1 MIAIRP
7 LARPVTHAQASAVT
21 RTTTDPEHTGPT
33 VHERTDVDRPAP
45 RASRW
50 PGLLVATV
58 LGGLATWVGSVV
70 PVLGGPVVGIVLGV
84 LVRELLLP
92 RTHGRWDTGAGAR
105 IASKQVL
112 QSAVV
117 MLGLGLSLTQVVR
130 TGRSAL
136 PVILGTLT
144 VGLVGAALVGR
155 RLGLDRET
163 RTLVGVGT
171 AICGASAI
179 ATTSAVIG
187 ASEVAI
193 ATSVTTIFF
202 FNVLAAV
209 LFPLVGHALGLS
221 QAAFGL
227 WAGTAVNDTSS
238 VVAAGTVFG
247 ASALATAVVVK
258 LTRTLMIVPISVG
271 LAVGTHRRARAAA
284 RTGGQAA
291 PKLAWARL
299 VPPFLVLFLVAAAVN
314 STGVV
319 PGSWQPALA
328 WTARLLTAV
337 ALAGVGLLTPIEG
350 LRRAG
355 WRPLALGG
363 VLWIAVATSSLGLQ
377 AVTGRL

>member
-1 MIAIRP
+1 MTSCEIEPACT
-7 LARPVTHAQASAVT
+7 ADEAPVA
-21 RTTTDPEHTGPT
+21 
-33 VHERTDVDRPAP
+33 PAP
-45 RASRW
+45 APRW
-50 PGLLVATV
+50 PGLVAAAALGGVATR
-58 LGGLATWVGSVV
+58 VGTLV
-70 PVLGGPVVGIVLGV
+70 PVLGGPVIGILLGG
-84 LVRELLLP
+84 LCRELLVRRRSPAWL
-92 RTHGRWDTGAGAR
+92 DTAAGAR

-112 QSAVV
+112 QAAVV
-117 MLGLGLSLTQVVR
+117 LLGLGLYLAQVLR

-136 PVILGTLT
+136 PVMLGTLT
-144 VGLVGAALVGR
+144 VGLVGTAVVGR

-193 ATSVTTIFF
+193 ATAITTIFL
-202 FNVLAAV
+202 FNALAAV
-209 LFPLVGHALGLS
+209 LFPLVGHAMGLS
-221 QAAFGL
+221 QGAFGL

-238 VVAAGTVFG
+238 VVAAGAVFG
-247 ASALATAVVVK
+247 AGALATAVVVK

-271 LAVGTHRRARAAA
+271 LAIGAHRRARAAA
-284 RTGGQAA
+284 GAGGQAA
-291 PKLAWARL
+291 PTLRWSRL

-314 STGVV
+314 SAGVV
-319 PGSWQPALA
+319 PGRWQPGIG

-337 ALAGVGLLTPIEG
+337 ALAGVGLLTPVEG

-363 VLWIAVATSSLGLQ
+363 TLWIAVAASSLGLQ
-377 AVTGRL
+377 ALTGHL

>member
-1 MIAIRP
+1 MTSSETS
-7 LARPVTHAQASAVT
+7 LAPTAVSVPGA
-21 RTTTDPEHTGPT
+21 RS
-33 VHERTDVDRPAP
+33 R
-45 RASRW
+45 RW
-50 PGLLVATV
+50 PGLLLAAV
-58 LGGLATWVGSVV
+58 LGGLATWVGVLV
-70 PVLGGPVVGIVLGV
+70 PVVGGPVIGIVLGV
-84 LVRELLLP
+84 LTREVLVRRSVSLELTP
-92 RTHGRWDTGAGAR
+92 GAR
-105 IASKQVL
+105 FASKQVL
-112 QSAVV
+112 QTAVV
-117 MLGLGLSLTQVVR
+117 LLGFGLSLSQVLR

-136 PVILGTLT
+136 PVMLGTLAI
-144 VGLVGAALVGR
+144 GLVGSALVGR

-193 ATSVTTIFF
+193 ATSVTTIFL
-202 FNVLAAV
+202 FNALAAV
-209 LFPLVGHALGLS
+209 LFPLIGHAMGLS

-227 WAGTAVNDTSS
+227 WAGTAINDTSS

-258 LTRTLMIVPISVG
+258 LTRTLMIVPISLG

-284 RTGGQAA
+284 TADGA
-291 PKLAWARL
+291 PAPTLRWQRL
-299 VPPFLVLFLVAAAVN
+299 VPPFLVLFLVAAGVN

-319 PGSWQPALA
+319 PAGWVPGVD
-328 WTARLLTAV
+328 WTARVLTAV
-337 ALAGVGLLTPIEG
+337 ALAGVGLLTPVEG

-363 VLWIAVATSSLGLQ
+363 VLWIAVASSSLGLQ
-377 AVTGRL
+377 ALTGRL

>member
-1 MIAIRP
+1 MTSSETS
-7 LARPVTHAQASAVT
+7 LAPTPVSVPVV
-21 RTTTDPEHTGPT
+21 RS
-33 VHERTDVDRPAP
+33 R
-45 RASRW
+45 RW
-50 PGLLVATV
+50 PGLLLAAA
-58 LGGLATWVGSVV
+58 LGGLATWVGVLV
-70 PVLGGPVVGIVLGV
+70 PVVGGPVIGIVLGV
-84 LVRELLLP
+84 LTREVLVRRSVSLEL
-92 RTHGRWDTGAGAR
+92 THGAR
-105 IASKQVL
+105 FASKQVL
-112 QSAVV
+112 QTAVV
-117 MLGLGLSLTQVVR
+117 LLGFGLSLSQVLR

-136 PVILGTLT
+136 PVMLGTLAI
-144 VGLVGAALVGR
+144 GLVGSALVGR

-193 ATSVTTIFF
+193 ATSVTTIFL
-202 FNVLAAV
+202 FNALAAV
-209 LFPLVGHALGLS
+209 FFPLIGHAMGLS

-227 WAGTAVNDTSS
+227 WAGTAINDTSS

-258 LTRTLMIVPISVG
+258 LTRTLMIVPISLG

-284 RTGGQAA
+284 TADGA
-291 PKLAWARL
+291 PAPTLRWQRL
-299 VPPFLVLFLVAAAVN
+299 VPPFLVLFLVAAGVN

-319 PGSWQPALA
+319 PAGWVPGVD
-328 WTARLLTAV
+328 WTARVLTAV
-337 ALAGVGLLTPIEG
+337 ALAGVGLLTPVEG

-363 VLWIAVATSSLGLQ
+363 VLWIAVASSSLGLQ
-377 AVTGRL
+377 ALTGRL

>member
-1 MIAIRP
+1 MIAIRL
-7 LARPVTHAQASAVT
+7 LARAAPRTQASAVT
-21 RTTTDPEHTGPT
+21 RTAVTDPGRPDLDPSTPTG
-33 VHERTDVDRPAP
+33 A
-45 RASRW
+45 RW
-50 PGLLVATV
+50 PGLALAAV
-58 LGGLATWVGSVV
+58 LGGAATWVGGVV

-84 LVRELLLP
+84 LCRELLLP
-92 RTHGRWDTGAGAR
+92 RAGRRWDTGPGAR
-105 IASKQVL
+105 TASKQVL

-117 MLGLGLSLTQVVR
+117 LLGLGLSLSQVVR

-136 PVILGTLT
+136 PVMLGTLT

-258 LTRTLMIVPISVG
+258 LTRTLMIVPVSLG
-271 LAVGTHRRARAAA
+271 LALGTHRRARAAA
-284 RTGGQAA
+284 RTGGQDA
-291 PKLAWARL
+291 PPVVWTRL

-314 STGVV
+314 STGVL
-319 PGSWQPALA
+319 PGGWQPALG

-337 ALAGVGLLTPIEG
+337 ALAGVGLLTPVEG

-363 VLWIAVATSSLGLQ
+363 VLWIAVAASSLGLQ